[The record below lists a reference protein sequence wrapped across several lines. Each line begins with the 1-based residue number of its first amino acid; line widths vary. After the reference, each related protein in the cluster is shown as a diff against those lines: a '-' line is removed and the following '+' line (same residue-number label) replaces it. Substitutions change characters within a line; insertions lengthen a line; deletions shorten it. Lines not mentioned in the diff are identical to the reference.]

1 MLEFHP
7 IERSCSVRIGS
18 WTKRP
23 DEKQG
28 RRRGAWSSI
37 AAFNTRGHIRSALDV
52 AWTMTPVDR
61 QNRGRERFLRVTSG
75 HAAAYTNFEWV
86 ESGFGRPPLRPI
98 EMEFDR
104 ALSAPLP
111 FVPFPPSTP
120 RLSPFIHLPIRRTAA
135 AAIKRQRQV
144 PEWRSAAD
152 AQCAP
157 LLSSPRVQSKRAHPE
172 PLTKRV
178 LPRFIY
184 LPFESSRFFSSTM
197 YPTMCPRWN
206 FFVVG
211 SSLGWREG
219 CNWRS
224 LFVSYSRKDK
234 TSKNIC
240 ASVSLNEKG
249 AIIPRISLQA
259 NLFPLDFAYTR
270 HSCVVTPF
278 SSSTIKNFEFFSRLK
293 RTFSLSQNNDIWLD
307 VATFLASLTTR
318 RNPMKSLSIQS

>member
-1 MLEFHP
+1 MKNKGEGGGEVHDHRLPRSIRVDIFVRLSMSRGRWRPLTDRIAGGNDFCAWHP
-7 IERSCSVRIGS
+7 V
-18 WTKRP
+18 T
-23 DEKQG
+23 
-28 RRRGAWSSI
+28 RRRIRISSGLNPGS
-37 AAFNTRGHIRSALDV
+37 AGPRCGRSK
-52 AWTMTPVDR
+52 WNST
-61 QNRGRERFLRVTSG
+61 GR
-75 HAAAYTNFEWV
+75 
-86 ESGFGRPPLRPI
+86 
-98 EMEFDR
+98 
-104 ALSAPLP
+104 SAPLP

-120 RLSPFIHLPIRRTAA
+120 RLSPFNHLPIRRTAA

-197 YPTMCPRWN
+197 YPTTMCPRWN

-234 TSKNIC
+234 TSKNIS

-318 RNPMKSLSIQS
+318 RNPMKFLSIQS

>member
-1 MLEFHP
+1 MHDHRLPRSIRVDIFVRLSMSRGRWRPLTDRIAGGNDFCAWHP
-7 IERSCSVRIGS
+7 V
-18 WTKRP
+18 T
-23 DEKQG
+23 
-28 RRRGAWSSI
+28 RRRIRISSGLNPGS
-37 AAFNTRGHIRSALDV
+37 AGPRCGRSK
-52 AWTMTPVDR
+52 WNST
-61 QNRGRERFLRVTSG
+61 GR
-75 HAAAYTNFEWV
+75 
-86 ESGFGRPPLRPI
+86 
-98 EMEFDR
+98 
-104 ALSAPLP
+104 SAPLP

-197 YPTMCPRWN
+197 YPTTMCPRWN

-234 TSKNIC
+234 TSKNIS

>member
-1 MLEFHP
+1 MKNKGGGEVHDHRLPRSIRVDIFVRLSMSRGRWRPLTDRIAGGNDFCAWHP
-7 IERSCSVRIGS
+7 V
-18 WTKRP
+18 T
-23 DEKQG
+23 
-28 RRRGAWSSI
+28 RRRIRISSGLNPGS
-37 AAFNTRGHIRSALDV
+37 AGPRCGRSK
-52 AWTMTPVDR
+52 WNST
-61 QNRGRERFLRVTSG
+61 GR
-75 HAAAYTNFEWV
+75 
-86 ESGFGRPPLRPI
+86 
-98 EMEFDR
+98 
-104 ALSAPLP
+104 SAPLP

-120 RLSPFIHLPIRRTAA
+120 RLSPFNHLPIRRTAA

-184 LPFESSRFFSSTM
+184 LPFESWRFFSSTM
-197 YPTMCPRWN
+197 YPTTMCPRWN

-211 SSLGWREG
+211 SSLGWRED

-234 TSKNIC
+234 TSKNIS

>member
-1 MLEFHP
+1 MKNKGEGGGEVHDHRLPRSIRVDIFVRLSMSRGRWRPLTDRIAGGNDFCAWHP
-7 IERSCSVRIGS
+7 V
-18 WTKRP
+18 T
-23 DEKQG
+23 
-28 RRRGAWSSI
+28 RRRIRISSGLNPGS
-37 AAFNTRGHIRSALDV
+37 AGPRCGRSK
-52 AWTMTPVDR
+52 WNST
-61 QNRGRERFLRVTSG
+61 GR
-75 HAAAYTNFEWV
+75 
-86 ESGFGRPPLRPI
+86 
-98 EMEFDR
+98 
-104 ALSAPLP
+104 SAPLP

-197 YPTMCPRWN
+197 YPTTMCPRWN

-234 TSKNIC
+234 TSKNIS

-278 SSSTIKNFEFFSRLK
+278 SSTTIKNFEFFSRLK

>member
-1 MLEFHP
+1 MKNKGGGEVHDHRLPRSIRVDIFVRLSMSRGRWRPLTDRIAGGNDFCAWHP
-7 IERSCSVRIGS
+7 V
-18 WTKRP
+18 T
-23 DEKQG
+23 
-28 RRRGAWSSI
+28 RRRIRISSGLNPGS
-37 AAFNTRGHIRSALDV
+37 AGPRCGRSK
-52 AWTMTPVDR
+52 WNST
-61 QNRGRERFLRVTSG
+61 GR
-75 HAAAYTNFEWV
+75 
-86 ESGFGRPPLRPI
+86 
-98 EMEFDR
+98 
-104 ALSAPLP
+104 SAPLP